1 MGLLSKDFM
10 QAHSLEEALE
20 NPRQVTSLI
29 LSGQELTRVP
39 AKIWKKLPHLESLDL
54 SYNQI
59 KKLPEGITEMTEL
72 RRLQLSFN
80 QITRIEENRLG
91 LLPKLKHLD
100 LRSNRLRQ
108 LSLASTSLESLDVS
122 ENRLKGV
129 APIQLFCP
137 ELLHLN
143 LSNNKLNLLSFEEED
158 FPQLQYFNLAHNRI
172 QETPMLPASLYALV
186 VNHNQLKKLNLRGR
200 SFTQLQRLE
209 IAHNPIELKVSE
221 LSAFPNLSYLDV
233 RYTPS
238 SWPGLN
244 ALLHKLPKLRHLYGG
259 VSRKLQDQISGFL
272 AEIPATVTPAQKE
285 VFFKLWQ
292 GFAAGPVPVELLWS
306 CLNEDWHPTIQMGA
320 YYELLRKYPAR
331 YGQLRSRTWYL
342 YGQPASEPGKLQE
355 RLEQAGVAL
364 TTQLDEA
371 TGILLGSTFVGDIPR
386 PKTSL
391 IVLEERLLTQWL
403 DRQEKRFLTHSRE
416 RSQIG
421 NLERLLKAHD
431 DATFQLGVQML
442 RAQGTPD
449 DLILVL
455 LDKWLHTNKNDRQ
468 AWSDVLFPY
477 LPGDLQIAIRHQ
489 DRIQAFPARR
499 GKVAAWWK
507 VLQKA

>member
-1 MGLLSKDFM
+1 M

-20 NPRQVTSLI
+20 NPQHVTSLV

-39 AKIWKKLPHLESLDL
+39 AKIWKKLSHLESLDL

-59 KKLPEGITEMTEL
+59 KKLPAGLSALTEL

-80 QITRIEENRLG
+80 QITGIEENLLG

-100 LRSNRLRQ
+100 LRNNRLRQ

-129 APIQLFCP
+129 APVQLFCP

-143 LSNNKLNLLSFEEED
+143 LSSNKLGLLSFEEAD
-158 FPQLQYFNLAHNRI
+158 FPQLQYLNLARNRI
-172 QETPMLPASLYALV
+172 QELPMLPASLYALV
-186 VNHNQLKKLNLRGR
+186 VNHNRLSKLNLRGR
-200 SFTQLQRLE
+200 NLPQLQRLE
-209 IAHNPIELKVSE
+209 IAHNPIELKVNA
-221 LSAFPNLSYLDV
+221 LDALPNLSYLDV
-233 RYTPS
+233 RYTPT

-244 ALLHKLPKLRHLYGG
+244 ALLHKLPQLRHLYGG
-259 VSRKLQDQISGFL
+259 ISRKLQDQISGFL
-272 AEIPATVTPAQKE
+272 AEVPASVVPAQKE

-292 GFAAGPVPVELLWS
+292 GFAAGPVPVEQLWS
-306 CLNEDWHPTIQMGA
+306 CLNDAWHPTIQIGA

-331 YGQLRSRTWYL
+331 YGQLRSRTWYF
-342 YGQPASEPGKLQE
+342 YGQPAGDSEKLRE
-355 RLEQAGVAL
+355 RLDKAGVTL
-364 TTQLDEA
+364 TSQLEEA
-371 TGILLGSTFVGDIPR
+371 NGVLLGSSFTGDLPC
-386 PKTSL
+386 PTSPL

-421 NLERLLKAHD
+421 NMERLLKAHD
-431 DATFQLGVQML
+431 DATFQLGIQML

-449 DLILVL
+449 DLIPIL
-455 LDKWLHTNKNDRQ
+455 LDKWLHTEKANRQ
-468 AWSDVLFPY
+468 NWSDILFPY
-477 LPGDLQIAIRHQ
+477 LPGDLQVAIHNQ

-499 GKVAAWWK
+499 GKVGSWWK
-507 VLQKA
+507 ILQKA

>member
-1 MGLLSKDFM
+1 M

-20 NPRQVTSLI
+20 NPQHVTSLV
-29 LSGQELTRVP
+29 LSGKELTRVP

-59 KKLPEGITEMTEL
+59 KKLPTGLSALTEL

-80 QITRIEENRLG
+80 QITRIEENLLG

-143 LSNNKLNLLSFEEED
+143 ISSNKLGLLSFEEAD
-158 FPQLQYFNLAHNRI
+158 FPQLQYLNLARNRI
-172 QETPMLPASLYALV
+172 QELPMLPASLYALV
-186 VNHNQLKKLNLRGR
+186 VNHNKLSKLNLRGR
-200 SFTQLQRLE
+200 SLPQLQRLE
-209 IAHNPIELKVSE
+209 IAHNPIELKVSA
-221 LSAFPNLSYLDV
+221 LGALPNLSYLDV
-233 RYTPS
+233 RYTPT

-244 ALLHKLPKLRHLYGG
+244 ALLHKLPQLRHLYGG
-259 VSRKLQDQISGFL
+259 ISRKIQDQISGFL
-272 AEIPATVTPAQKE
+272 AEIPATVAPAQKE

-292 GFAAGPVPVELLWS
+292 GFAAGPVPVEQLWS
-306 CLNEDWHPTIQMGA
+306 CLNDAWHPIIQIGA
-320 YYELLRKYPAR
+320 YYELLRKHPAR
-331 YGQLRSRTWYL
+331 YGQLRSRTWYF
-342 YGQPASEPGKLQE
+342 YGQPASDLEKLRQ
-355 RLEQAGVAL
+355 RLDQAGVTL
-364 TTQLDEA
+364 TSQLEDA
-371 TGILLGSTFVGDIPR
+371 NGVLLGSAFAGDLPC
-386 PKTSL
+386 PTSPL

-421 NLERLLKAHD
+421 NMERLLKAHD
-431 DATFQLGVQML
+431 DATFQLGIQML

-449 DLILVL
+449 DLIPIL
-455 LDKWLHTNKNDRQ
+455 LDKWLHTEKASRQ
-468 AWSDVLFPY
+468 NWSDILFPY
-477 LPGDLQIAIRHQ
+477 LPGDLQLAIHHQ
-489 DRIQAFPARR
+489 DRIQAFPTRR
-499 GKVAAWWK
+499 GKIGTWWK
-507 VLQKA
+507 ILQKA